1 MENCNRTILPY
12 PTIIASLERIEM
24 EGIYL
29 IDTGEFIYLYV
40 LKMADPDLIS

>member
-24 EGIYL
+24 EGIDL
-29 IDTGEFIYLYV
+29 VDTGEFIYLYV
-40 LKMADPDLIS
+40 LKMVDLDLIS